1 VFNAEARLLPRGS
14 LSRSRDQ
21 GLIGDELR
29 SVRGDLGELGLLI
42 FGHWRAEKVEATL
55 GDVGR
60 GAVGLPRRAAT
71 GEAKDLVVRPRRFG
85 TASTI
90 CGGTGA
96 RGRRPNSRGD
106 CEKRADTLSA
116 TASHKDRAQA
126 GRRLFRVR
134 CAVVDR
140 LKRADTGPD
149 PAQTPGQ
156 GLAYS

>member
-85 TASTI
+85 TAFTI
-90 CGGTGA
+90 CAGTGA

-116 TASHKDRAQA
+116 TTSHKDRAQA
-126 GRRLFRVR
+126 GRRLVSGQVR
-134 CAVVDR
+134 GGGSHLSR
-140 LKRADTGPD
+140 
-149 PAQTPGQ
+149 
-156 GLAYS
+156 